1 MIKQISLIIVV
12 FLGLAVINNSAF
24 GIEPLDRAVIN
35 DERLVNLSGA
45 TLGEHIIVNQ
55 QVQITAKITNTQED
69 NQPFVYIVQIK
80 DENDIVVKLGW
91 ISGSMTKYQNLSPSL
106 SWTPKESGVY
116 NAEIFVWDSLL
127 TQGALTR
134 ISTLEIITS

>member
-1 MIKQISLIIVV
+1 MIKKIIV
-12 FLGLAVINNSAF
+12 FAVASLVLSI
-24 GIEPLDRAVIN
+24 GITPIYGIDPLERAVIN

-55 QVQITAKITNTQED
+55 QVQITAKITNTQDEIQD
-69 NQPFVYIVQIK
+69 FVYIVQIK

-91 ISGSMTKYQNLSPSL
+91 ISGSLTSYQSFSPSL
-106 SWTPKESGVY
+106 SWTPKDSGIY

-127 TQGALTR
+127 YQDALANFV
-134 ISTLEIITS
+134 TLEIITS

>member
-1 MIKQISLIIVV
+1 MIKKIIV
-12 FLGLAVINNSAF
+12 FAVASLVLSI
-24 GIEPLDRAVIN
+24 GIAPVYGIDPLERAVIN

-55 QVQITAKITNTQED
+55 QVQITAKITNTQDEIQD
-69 NQPFVYIVQIK
+69 FVYIVQIK
-80 DENDIVVKLGW
+80 DENDMVVKLGW
-91 ISGSMTKYQNLSPSL
+91 ISGSLTSYQSFSPSL

-127 TQGALTR
+127 YQDALANFV
-134 ISTLEIITS
+134 TLEIITS

>member
-1 MIKQISLIIVV
+1 MIKQFGVFTGITLMLFLVISP
-12 FLGLAVINNSAF
+12 AY
-24 GIEPLDRAVIN
+24 GISPLERAVIN

-55 QVQITAKITNTQED
+55 QVQITAKITNLQEETQD
-69 NQPFVYIVQIK
+69 FVYIVQIK

-91 ISGSMTKYQNLSPSL
+91 ISGSLTNYQSFSPSL

-116 NAEIFVWDSLL
+116 TAEIFVWDSLL
-127 TQGALTR
+127 RQDALTN
-134 ISTLEIITS
+134 TAKLEIITS

>member
-1 MIKQISLIIVV
+1 MAFLTLTLIATPIY
-12 FLGLAVINNSAF
+12 
-24 GIEPLDRAVIN
+24 GIEPLERAVIN

-55 QVQITAKITNTQED
+55 QVQITAKITNTQDEIQD
-69 NQPFVYIVQIK
+69 FVYIVQVK

-91 ISGSMTKYQNLSPSL
+91 ISGSLTSYQSFSPSL

-116 NAEIFVWDSLL
+116 TAEIFVWDSLL
-127 TQGALTR
+127 YQGALTDFA
-134 ISTLEIITS
+134 TLEIIAS

>member
-1 MIKQISLIIVV
+1 MIKQIGLAMFV
-12 FLGLAVINNSAF
+12 FLGLALANDSAF
-24 GIEPLDRAVIN
+24 GIEPLERAVIN

-55 QVQITAKITNTQED
+55 QIQITAKITNTQEE

-80 DENDIVVKLGW
+80 DENDIVVKLAW

-106 SWTPKESGVY
+106 SWTPKQSGVY
-116 NAEIFVWDSLL
+116 VAEIFIWDSLL
-127 TQGALTR
+127 TQGALTST
-134 ISTLEIITS
+134 STLEIITS

>member
-24 GIEPLDRAVIN
+24 GIEPLERAVIS

-116 NAEIFVWDSLL
+116 IAEIFVWDSLL
-127 TQGALTR
+127 TQGALTS

>member
-1 MIKQISLIIVV
+1 VIKQISLIIVV

-116 NAEIFVWDSLL
+116 IAEIFVWDSLL
-127 TQGALTR
+127 TQGALTS

>member
-116 NAEIFVWDSLL
+116 IAEIFVWDSLL
-127 TQGALTR
+127 TQGALTS

>member
-1 MIKQISLIIVV
+1 MIKGIAILALVSFLV
-12 FLGLAVINNSAF
+12 FTLPNVAH

-45 TLGEHIIVNQ
+45 ALGEHIIVNQ
-55 QVQITAKITNTQED
+55 QVQITAKITNAQD
-69 NQPFVYIVQIK
+69 QNQDFVYIVQIK

-91 ISGSMTKYQNLSPSL
+91 ISGSLTSYQSFSPSL

-116 NAEIFVWDSLL
+116 TAEIFVWDSLL
-127 TQGALTR
+127 YQDALTR
-134 ISTLEIITS
+134 SVALEIITS